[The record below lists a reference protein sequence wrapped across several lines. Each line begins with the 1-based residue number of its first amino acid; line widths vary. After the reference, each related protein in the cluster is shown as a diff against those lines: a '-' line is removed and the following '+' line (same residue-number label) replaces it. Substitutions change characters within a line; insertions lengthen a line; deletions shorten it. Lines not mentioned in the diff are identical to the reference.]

1 MVESCKRMQ
10 LTADG
15 KGAVFDVPSE
25 HVQAFLE
32 AAGACAGMAWGEVW
46 CGWGWGSGAWGMHS
60 FLQHV

>member
-1 MVESCKRMQ
+1 MQ

-32 AAGACAGMAWGEVW
+32 AAGACAGMAWGEVC